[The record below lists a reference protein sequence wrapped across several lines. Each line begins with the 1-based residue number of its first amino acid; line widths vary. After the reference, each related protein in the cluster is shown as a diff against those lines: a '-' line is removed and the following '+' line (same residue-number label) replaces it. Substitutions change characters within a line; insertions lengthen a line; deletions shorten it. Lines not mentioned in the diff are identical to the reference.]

1 MSDALTGL
9 NISESYKRLLQ
20 IPLNTGVDDTER
32 VVRDGE
38 GIATAMKIST
48 DSLQVKNATS
58 TDVLNTFLVTD
69 KDDNSIL
76 SVDGVN
82 NRVGIGTLSPE
93 YDLDMNKSADN
104 MVLSI
109 KSWSTTAT
117 HSGHLSFRKSN
128 NNTIGTETLLQDDA
142 EIGLINFIG
151 AKGTN
156 AWHTGATILSK
167 ASNTWTTDNDCPTV
181 LEFRTTRDNTATL
194 SSIADMI
201 ISNTA
206 VGATI
211 GIGIA
216 EPARNLHIQGTGETE
231 IKVDAADGTYDS
243 ILSLDSGDSS
253 STSRVKFQYGGT
265 TQGSI
270 IYDHDGT
277 GANEVMRLIVNNAD
291 IVYLKDGKA
300 GIGVTP
306 NQKFTVEGTM
316 SLKEQEEDGADTA
329 GYSQIWVKNTG
340 DGILMFTDDN
350 GTQYTVDV
358 TAVP

>member
-76 SVDGVN
+76 SVDGIN
-82 NRVGIGTLSPE
+82 NRVGIGALSPE
-93 YDLDMNKSADN
+93 YDLDMNKSAGD

-128 NNTIGTETLLQDDA
+128 NNTIGTETLLQAND

-151 AKGTN
+151 AKGTD

-167 ASNTWTTDNDCPTV
+167 TSDTWNTSSDCPTV
-181 LEFRTTRDNTATL
+181 LEFRTTRDGTATL

-211 GIGIA
+211 GIGVA
-216 EPARNLHIQGTGETE
+216 TPDKNLQIQGTGHTE
-231 IKVDAADGTYDS
+231 MHVDAPNGAYDA
-243 ILSLDSGDSS
+243 ILSLDAGSDAVDSKVEFKY
-253 STSRVKFQYGGT
+253 TGT

-270 IYDHDGT
+270 IYDHNST
-277 GANEVMRLIVNNAD
+277 GANEVMKLNVNSSDRIV
-291 IVYLKDGKA
+291 IDGNGKV

-306 NQKFTVEGTM
+306 TANMVGLSVEAGVIT
-316 SLKEQEEDGADTA
+316 LKETTEPTADANYGKIYT
-329 GYSQIWVKNTG
+329 K
-340 DGILMFTDDN
+340 DDN
-350 GTQYTVDV
+350 KLYFQDGSGTEHEIEF
-358 TAVP
+358 A